1 LNVIA
6 NYADGSYSLQI
17 DAWNVSNLPYSQD
30 TRLALLTKTSLLAN
44 GRKRDSSMELLEW
57 KDEFYIFVKTL
68 NPT

>member
-1 LNVIA
+1 MEATHCRSMHGMSVIFPILRIPA
-6 NYADGSYSLQI
+6 SL
-17 DAWNVSNLPYSQD
+17 YSQ
-30 TRLALLTKTSLLAN
+30 KTSLLAS